1 MGLLDKVTDKV
12 EHYTNKFNKYV
23 SQAENAKRELE
34 DFRSDINRI
43 FDTSPDT
50 LLSDMRNMSSGAM
63 KKVTGSWIDEIDKG
77 MKAVADTKALV
88 NRVNS
93 VLGTNIG
100 AGGRD
105 LTSVGSSVLNS
116 LGGGNASSALSN
128 ALSYIAGTAPN
139 DKIHNAFDSS
149 YINKITN
156 YDPISLDIDLS
167 ELVRN
172 LAEDLGMV
180 TNKFRGVQFA
190 RKYHFIERPEMEID
204 RGGRYRSYIFFTRPD
219 CNLVAKD
226 GQGYGLVPDIVYYPE
241 LMTKV
246 ATDIPL
252 YSELCLTRAG
262 KSNLWPLLSNYAK
275 EVAPIRL
282 PETLREGTKNMH
294 GVEIPIPGSPEYH
307 NVDVSVTFGDNSRG
321 DIAKIFDMIQEYK
334 HFVSKEA
341 YPRIDEYIKYN
352 ACDYAMSMYIVTVD
366 ADWSI
371 IGFGVALNCI
381 PVEAPSHFTQHKAEG
396 FNKQELLDEFTIT
409 FKCKTYKPYRPLYF
423 DYFNRISGFDPNSM
437 VDTKGCA
444 FTLQGASRSGTGSV
458 STNRKSVF
466 TYESGAITDF
476 NRYEGINY
484 FTNLDFSRLSGS
496 KTYGGSLIPSSK
508 TELNPVQET
517 GSSRFFG
524 KLPLPG
530 VFEML
535 ALNPGIYRAINPNE
549 PNRPIFKL
557 GFSY

>member
-1 MGLLDKVTDKV
+1 MGLLDKITNKV
-12 EHYTNKFNKYV
+12 EKYTNKFNNYV
-23 SQAENAKRELE
+23 TQGERAMKELE
-34 DFRSDINRI
+34 SFRSDVNRI

-50 LLSDMRNMSSGAM
+50 LLSDMRNMSSGVM

-88 NRVNS
+88 KRVNS
-93 VLGTNIG
+93 ALGTAQGIG
-100 AGGRD
+100 KD
-105 LTSVGSSVLNS
+105 LTSIGSSVMNKI
-116 LGGGNASSALSN
+116 GGGSVSN
-128 ALSYIAGTAPN
+128 ALGNALNYIAGTAPN
-139 DKIHNAFDSS
+139 DRIHNAFDMS
-149 YINKITN
+149 YISKVTN
-156 YDPISLDIDLS
+156 YDPVSLDIDLS
-167 ELVRN
+167 LLVKN
-172 LAEDLGMV
+172 LAEDMGMI
-180 TNKFRGVQFA
+180 TNKFRGIQFS

-204 RGGRYRSYIFFTRPD
+204 RGGKYRSYVFFTRPD

-226 GQGYGLVPDIVYYPE
+226 GIGYRLVPDVAYYPE

-252 YSELCLTRAG
+252 YAELCLTSAG

-282 PETLREGTKNMH
+282 SESLREGTKNMH

-307 NVDVSVTFGDNSRG
+307 NVDISVTFGDNSRG
-321 DIAKIFDMIQEYK
+321 DIAKLFDMIQEYK
-334 HFVSKEA
+334 HFVSKDA
-341 YPRIDEYIKYN
+341 YPRRDEYIKYN
-352 ACDYAMSMYIVTVD
+352 ACDYAMSIYIVTVD

-396 FNKQELLDEFTIT
+396 FTKQELLDEFTIT
-409 FKCKTYKPYRPLYF
+409 FKCKTYKPHRPLYF
-423 DYFNRISGFDPNSM
+423 DYFNRISGFDPDSM

-444 FTLQGASRSGTGSV
+444 FTLQGASRTGTGSV
-458 STNRKSVF
+458 GTNRKSVF
-466 TYESGAITDF
+466 TTSSGAITDF
-476 NRYEGINY
+476 NRYQGVSY
-484 FTNLDFSRLSGS
+484 STNLDFSRLMGNQ
-496 KTYGGSLIPSSK
+496 TYGGSIIPSSK
-508 TELNPVQET
+508 SELNPVQET
-517 GSSRFFG
+517 GNSRFFG
-524 KLPLPG
+524 RLPLPG

-535 ALNPGIYRAINPNE
+535 ALNPGIYRALNPNE